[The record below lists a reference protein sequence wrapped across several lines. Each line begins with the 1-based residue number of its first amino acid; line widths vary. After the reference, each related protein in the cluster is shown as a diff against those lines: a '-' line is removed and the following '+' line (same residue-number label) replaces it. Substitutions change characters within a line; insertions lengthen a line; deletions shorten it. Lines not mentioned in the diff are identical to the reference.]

1 MPIYEFVCQ
10 VCGKRFSDLVPVS
23 ASVESV
29 TCACGSTSVAK
40 VVSTFRRG
48 RTEDEKIEEIS
59 DRFASLSDDTTGT
72 EMEGMMREVGKA
84 LDEDASEHMVEMFQ
98 DDMGK
103 SQE

>member
-1 MPIYEFVCQ
+1 
-10 VCGKRFSDLVPVS
+10 
-23 ASVESV
+23 
-29 TCACGSTSVAK
+29 VAK

-98 DDMGK
+98 DDMG
-103 SQE
+103 ERLE